1 MGLIPEGAKKNFKGR
16 EYILRDHR
24 WRRGTD
30 GQDLKTK
37 FKPLS
42 ADREEALIDKATTE
56 SRLQHLARRYE
67 AISQHADN
75 LDLKKDY
82 EDHDWLHNRAN
93 DRLQELQDSGDSDD
107 FDDSPEKDP
116 FWQEYADRHEVTRTA
131 RGHLQIRRK
140 AETWVTKDGGT
151 GTISDRTRTIGTN
164 RHTGEFLVSDSAQT
178 RIFQDSTG
186 KITKQEVYK
195 PAAVHTGSP
204 VLQRY
209 LRRFGDPKNGLKLN
223 DVLRLSDRGS
233 NLIFAAP
240 RRNSLADTQLPFQQA
255 IDYFAEK
262 TNLDTDSWIEG
273 QGIVQ
278 QAAFTVAAAK
288 GALLQDIRTATAK
301 AINQGISI
309 AEFAKEFGKI
319 ADRYSANWE
328 LKGDRAWRGQLI
340 YEQNLRQAYAAG
352 RYAQMT
358 DPETL
363 RRRPYWQWRHGD
375 SRNPRPVHL
384 ALDGKVF
391 PADSLP
397 WHVPLGFGCK
407 CQIFSLSQRDID
419 RENLTVE
426 TLVPGQD
433 INYTDPKTG
442 QTRPIKL
449 EPDKGFDW
457 KPDRNLTPQ
466 RRAEIL
472 KNLAPDLQQQVE
484 EEYLGAMAEG
494 RSETIGEQSQ
504 VVLFSP
510 ASPQDIR
517 QIEDWVDRYRSR
529 IDNLTRQEQA
539 AFSIAQEI
547 QQQDIEDFRGIVHA
561 GLLQSAATV
570 LTEPDHMYIDFI
582 ASAPWNV
589 ADNQSGRVP
598 KAATSLICSIAKESV
613 EKGFDGDVRLDSI
626 PSAASFYEQL
636 GFTYNEE
643 DRLYRLS
650 PAAAKALIQKYQNI
664 LEFMADLTPAERQKH
679 DAEADRLEGEYEVLA
694 ASPSWL
700 KEHGHIDEET
710 YQIQQKRYLQ
720 RQARKAANKASK

>member
-1 MGLIPEGAKKNFKGR
+1 MGLIPEGTKKNFKGR

-24 WRRGTD
+24 WRRAAD

-37 FKPLS
+37 FKPLNIE
-42 ADREEALIDKATTE
+42 REEALIDKATSE
-56 SRLQHLARRYE
+56 ARLQHLARRYE
-67 AISQHADN
+67 EISQHADY
-75 LDLKKDY
+75 LGLKGDA
-82 EDHDWLHNRAN
+82 EDHDWLHNRTN
-93 DRLQELQDSGDSDD
+93 DKLSEIEDSDDSDD
-107 FDDSPEKDP
+107 FDGPPEKDP
-116 FWQEYADRHEVTRTA
+116 FWREYADRHEVTRTD
-131 RGHLQIRRK
+131 RGHLQIRRAPK
-140 AETWVTKDGGT
+140 TFDSKKGGT
-151 GTISDRTRTIGTN
+151 ITLSGRTRTIGTS
-164 RHTGEFLVSDSAQT
+164 RYTGEFLVSDSAQT
-178 RIFQDSTG
+178 RTVRDASG
-186 KITKQEVYK
+186 KIIEEEVYA
-195 PAAVHTGSP
+195 PAEVHPGSP

-209 LRRFGDPKNGLKLN
+209 LRRFGAPKTGLKIY
-223 DVLRLSDRGS
+223 DVLWLGDRGS
-233 NLIFAAP
+233 SLAFAAP
-240 RRNSLADTQLPFQQA
+240 RRNSLADTQLPFQGA

-278 QAAFTVAAAK
+278 QAAFTVAGAK

-309 AEFAKEFGKI
+309 AEFAKEFDKI

-363 RRRPYWQWRHGD
+363 RRRPYWQWKHGD

-397 WHVPLGFGCK
+397 FHVPAGFGCK

-426 TLVPGQD
+426 TLIPGQD

-449 EPDKGFDW
+449 EPDKGFEW

-494 RSETIGEQSQ
+494 RSETIGQQTQSAPT
-504 VVLFSP
+504 FKP
-510 ASPQDIR
+510 ATPQDIR
-517 QIEDWVDRYRSR
+517 QIEDWVTQYRAKAT
-529 IDNLTRQEQA
+529 LTAQEQA
-539 AFSIAQEI
+539 AFGLAQQI
-547 QQQDIEDFRGIVHA
+547 YQQDSEDFRGVLHNDI
-561 GLLQSAATV
+561 LQSAATV
-570 LTEPDHMYIDFI
+570 LDGLDHLYLDFI

-589 ADNQSGRVP
+589 STDRTSRVSG
-598 KAATSLICSIAKESV
+598 AATAVIRLVIEESIAK
-613 EKGFDGDVRLDSI
+613 GYDGRIHLAAI
-626 PSAASFYEQL
+626 PSSRTFYESR
-636 GFTYNEE
+636 GFEYDVEE
-643 DRLYRLS
+643 GEYRLS
-650 PAAAKALIQKYQNI
+650 PAAAKALLQQKPATEFMKDLPDDDENCMAAPIWWQYENGLITKEEYEAFVKANPKHGQKRERIIQKSSAQ
-664 LEFMADLTPAERQKH
+664 EP
-679 DAEADRLEGEYEVLA
+679 
-694 ASPSWL
+694 
-700 KEHGHIDEET
+700 
-710 YQIQQKRYLQ
+710 
-720 RQARKAANKASK
+720 ASKSL

>member
-16 EYILRDHR
+16 KYILRDHR
-24 WRRGTD
+24 WRRATD

-37 FKPLS
+37 FKPLNIEH
-42 ADREEALIDKATTE
+42 EETLIDKATSE
-56 SRLQHLARRYE
+56 ARLQHLARRYE
-67 AISQHADN
+67 EISQHADY
-75 LDLKKDY
+75 LGLKGDA
-82 EDHDWLHNRAN
+82 EDHDWLHNRTN
-93 DRLQELQDSGDSDD
+93 DKLSEIEDSEVSDD
-107 FDDSPEKDP
+107 FGGPPEKDP
-116 FWQEYADRHEVTRTA
+116 FWREYADRHEVTRTD
-131 RGHLQIRRK
+131 RGHLQIRRAPK
-140 AETWVTKDGGT
+140 TFDSKKGGT
-151 GTISDRTRTIGTN
+151 ITLSGRTRTIGTN
-164 RHTGEFLVSDSAQT
+164 RYTGEFLVSDSAQT
-178 RIFQDSTG
+178 RTVRDASG
-186 KITKQEVYK
+186 KIIEEEVYA
-195 PAAVHTGSP
+195 PAEVHPGSP

-209 LRRFGDPKNGLKLN
+209 LRRFGAPKTGLKIY
-223 DVLRLSDRGS
+223 DVLRLGDRGS
-233 NLIFAAP
+233 NLAFAAP

-273 QGIVQ
+273 QGIIQ
-278 QAAFTVAAAK
+278 QAAFTVAGAK

-309 AEFAKEFGKI
+309 AEFAKEFNKI

-363 RRRPYWQWRHGD
+363 RRRPYWQWKHGD

-426 TLVPGQD
+426 TLTPGQD

-449 EPDKGFDW
+449 EPDKGFEW

-472 KNLAPDLQQQVE
+472 QNLVPELRRQALHESLWQPLMTEAEASEYTKDSYYADQNFYYGTSAKAAQGIITKGAKLTSNVVNTYGDGFYLAFDKDTAADYAQQTSKPTVLATKVFAQNPKKFQDSIEVE
-484 EEYLGAMAEG
+484 NWLLDNNIPADD
-494 RSETIGEQSQ
+494 SQSQ
-504 VVLFSP
+504 AMTRLLK
-510 ASPQDIR
+510 R
-517 QIEDWVDRYRSR
+517 Q
-529 IDNLTRQEQA
+529 
-539 AFSIAQEI
+539 
-547 QQQDIEDFRGIVHA
+547 
-561 GLLQSAATV
+561 
-570 LTEPDHMYIDFI
+570 
-582 ASAPWNV
+582 
-589 ADNQSGRVP
+589 
-598 KAATSLICSIAKESV
+598 
-613 EKGFDGDVRLDSI
+613 GFDAVEIGGNQILVI
-626 PSAASFYEQL
+626 IFNKQQL
-636 GFTYNEE
+636 AIFNSEE
-643 DRLYRLS
+643 
-650 PAAAKALIQKYQNI
+650 
-664 LEFMADLTPAERQKH
+664 
-679 DAEADRLEGEYEVLA
+679 V
-694 ASPSWL
+694 
-700 KEHGHIDEET
+700 
-710 YQIQQKRYLQ
+710 
-720 RQARKAANKASK
+720 